1 MESRKIVRNSFRVGK
16 RPPVSDGR
24 HVQRVLWYHPECM
37 FNAFRRQRGTTNRIT
52 SVDDVKGFDGLTSSD
67 QQYLRSLIDEASR
80 RACAGMTRKRRRVPA
95 DNHGDKP
102 DRDCKLP
109 FEHSPW
115 PSLID
120 MDMRTAV
127 EAMISLQSRMI

>member
-1 MESRKIVRNSFRVGK
+1 
-16 RPPVSDGR
+16 
-24 HVQRVLWYHPECM
+24 
-37 FNAFRRQRGTTNRIT
+37 
-52 SVDDVKGFDGLTSSD
+52 
-67 QQYLRSLIDEASR
+67 
-80 RACAGMTRKRRRVPA
+80 MTRKRRRVPA

-127 EAMISLQSRMI
+127 EADYFLAFSDGLMDQTEIDFDWIID